1 MRFKRRLKANF
12 SVEMTPMIDA
22 VFLLLIFFMVTSS
35 VIKDPGILV
44 NLPRAQ
50 SAESQPDKDL
60 IITIKEDSMIYLND
74 EKVSRDQLFDTL
86 KKLQAQH
93 GRDFLIVRGDEV
105 IPYKSLVEVM
115 DTARL
120 AGFVNVT
127 LATRR

>member
-50 SAESQPDKDL
+50 SSESQPDKEL
-60 IITIKEDSMIYLND
+60 IVTIKEDSVVFVN
-74 EKVSRDQLFDTL
+74 EQQVARPELFAV
-86 KKLQAQH
+86 LQRLQREH
-93 GRDFLIVRGDEV
+93 GRDVLIVRGDEV